1 MAKKDRRYQY
11 PKGYIDKRTGKAK
24 TGFMPSKKGARVYV
38 KGNLEAIKRG
48 DIPYQSL
55 TTREKQVFKGFTNP
69 SRKNTFYFQGER
81 KYDPSGTIRKILD
94 LNPITEGKQKL
105 DNLITPDMA
114 KTIFQSQLPSP
125 AEKVDN
131 WNVSQKVFKGGKKL
145 NYITRQGDNLDVI
158 ARLNKF
164 LKKGYKIKVNDK
176 QGKEALEFLR
186 KFENKAIQDK
196 LKDRK
201 SGNVQVWYQDIKFNP
216 EDNEISL
223 DTDETEVIDFDD
235 TP

>member
-1 MAKKDRRYQY
+1 
-11 PKGYIDKRTGKAK
+11 
-24 TGFMPSKKGARVYV
+24 
-38 KGNLEAIKRG
+38 
-48 DIPYQSL
+48 
-55 TTREKQVFKGFTNP
+55 
-69 SRKNTFYFQGER
+69 
-81 KYDPSGTIRKILD
+81 
-94 LNPITEGKQKL
+94 
-105 DNLITPDMA
+105 MA

-164 LKKGYKIKVNDK
+164 LKKGYKIKVNNK

-186 KFENKAIQDK
+186 KFENKTIQDK

-223 DTDETEVIDFDD
+223 DTDEIEVIDFDD

>member
-1 MAKKDRRYQY
+1 MAKDRRYQY

-48 DIPYQSL
+48 DIPYESL

-69 SRKNTFYFQGER
+69 SQKNTFYFQGQR
-81 KYDPSGTIRKILD
+81 VYDPSGALRKILD
-94 LNPITEGKQKL
+94 TDPITQGKQKL
-105 DNLITPDMA
+105 DNLITPDFA
-114 KTIFQSQLPSP
+114 KTLFQSQLPSQ
-125 AEKVDN
+125 AKKIDN
-131 WNVSQKVFKGGKKL
+131 WNVSQKIFKGGKKL

-158 ARLNKF
+158 ARLNRF
-164 LKKGYKIKVNDK
+164 LKQGYKIKVNDQ
-176 QGKEALEFLR
+176 QGKAALEFLR
-186 KFENKAIQDK
+186 KFENKKIQEK

-201 SGNVQVWYQDIKFNP
+201 SGNVQVWYQEIRFNP
-216 EDNEISL
+216 DKKEISL
-223 DTDETEVIDFDD
+223 DTKKTEVIDFDD